1 MIEEVYKTD
10 NIALINKNINQF
22 YKDGIPKDLDPNGNE
37 LTTFYPIVWIDA
49 YLDKEDGYNNT
60 EIKVLLNLNLDSIKV
75 QKIEYS
81 NNTHNRYEQWLN
93 RFDMYN
99 YEIDYITYSNHKKII
114 YDKNLKK
121 YQIIFIGSDLKNAI
135 FTAQKIEKKVNI
147 VKKWIHKYITIH
159 KLAIRNKKNM
169 LYQYKCLPIY
179 VANEIQNLYDENNW

>member
-1 MIEEVYKTD
+1 MIEEVYKSD

-37 LTTFYPIVWIDA
+37 LTTIYPIVWIDA

-81 NNTHNRYEQWLN
+81 NNTYDRYEQWLN
-93 RFDMYN
+93 RFDIYN

-135 FTAQKIEKKVNI
+135 FTAQQIERKVNI
-147 VKKWIHKYITIH
+147 VKKWIHKYITIY